1 MINITT
7 VNYMC
12 IHACYYTSMRTYGD
26 YINNIP
32 IEYVGNFYTC
42 VEIPYFC
49 RERTNFKVR
58 VMLRYKIAIITLIN
72 YYYYYYY
79 SMMILRN

>member
-26 YINNIP
+26 YTNNIP
-32 IEYVGNFYTC
+32 MYVGNFYTY

-49 RERTNFKVR
+49 
-58 VMLRYKIAIITLIN
+58 
-72 YYYYYYY
+72 
-79 SMMILRN
+79 